1 MIKFIFKKLAY
12 GIVVVFGVMLV
23 VFFLF
28 HALPGDPVE
37 EIMGKHPSQA
47 DRQMLNKEFG
57 FDQPLFVQFIM
68 YVNDFSP
75 LSIHENTPKNE
86 EKYQY
91 LTLLALGKNAF
102 VIKYPYLRLSIV
114 DSSKVSTRLLE
125 NLEGTLWLSVVAMIL
140 ATVGGVLLGLWAA
153 LRKDSS
159 IDRTIVAVSVIWFST
174 PSFVMAILISAF
186 FGYYLAEY
194 TGLPSLPVRGHF
206 FEVTANGRVFHW
218 QNMVLPA
225 FTLSLRPLAIII
237 QLTRNA
243 MLDVLSQDYIRTA
256 KAKGLPKW
264 KVIGK
269 HALRNALNP
278 VITAVS
284 GWFAALMTGAFF
296 VEYLFNLKGL
306 GYVTI
311 KAVETKD
318 FPVIMGATIIIAIIF
333 VLINIIV
340 DIIYA
345 LTDPRIRLS

>member
-1 MIKFIFKKLAY
+1 MIKFIFKKLVY
-12 GIVVVFGVMLV
+12 GVVVVFGVMLV
-23 VFFLF
+23 VFLLF

-37 EIMGKHPSQA
+37 EIMGKHPSEA
-47 DRQMLNKEFG
+47 DRVMLNKEFG
-57 FDQPLFVQFIM
+57 FDQPLFVQFMM

-75 LSIHENTPKNE
+75 LSVHENTPKNK

-91 LTLLALGKNAF
+91 FSLLSIGEKVF

-140 ATVGGVLLGLWAA
+140 ATVGGILLGLWAA
-153 LRKDSS
+153 LRKDTA
-159 IDRTIVAVSVIWFST
+159 IDRTIVAVSVVWFST
-174 PSFVMAILISAF
+174 PSFVMAILISAI
-186 FGYYLAEY
+186 FGYYLTEF
-194 TGLPSLPVRGHF
+194 TGLPVRGHF
-206 FEVTANGRVFHW
+206 FEVTSNGRIFLW
-218 QNMVLPA
+218 KNMVLPA

-311 KAVETKD
+311 KAVEGKD

>member
-12 GIVVVFGVMLV
+12 GVVVVFGVMLV

-37 EIMGKHPSQA
+37 EIMGKHPSEV
-47 DRQMLNKEFG
+47 DRKMLNKEFG
-57 FDQPLFVQFIM
+57 FDQPLMVQFMM

-75 LSIHENTPKNE
+75 LSVHEDTPKNQ

-91 LTLLALGKNAF
+91 FPLLSLGKNVF

-114 DSSKVSTRLLE
+114 DSSRVSTRLLE
-125 NLEGTLWLSVVAMIL
+125 NLEGTLWLSVVAMIF

-153 LRKDSS
+153 LNKNSS
-159 IDRTIVAVSVIWFST
+159 LDRSIVAMSVVWFST
-174 PSFVMAILISAF
+174 PSFVMAILISAI
-186 FGYYLAEY
+186 FGYYLTKF
-194 TGLPSLPVRGHF
+194 TGLPVRGHF
-206 FEVTANGRVFHW
+206 FEVTGNGRIFLW
-218 QNMVLPA
+218 RNMVLPA

-264 KVIGK
+264 MVIGK

-306 GYVTI
+306 GHVTI
-311 KAVETKD
+311 KAVENKD
-318 FPVIMGATIIIAIIF
+318 FPVVMGATIIIAVIF
-333 VLINIIV
+333 VLINILV

-345 LTDPRIRLS
+345 LTDPRIRLN

>member
-1 MIKFIFKKLAY
+1 MIKFILKKLAY
-12 GIVVVFGVMLV
+12 GVVVVFGVMLV
-23 VFFLF
+23 VFFIF

-37 EIMGKHPSQA
+37 EIMGKHPSEA
-47 DRQMLNKEFG
+47 DRKMLNKEFG
-57 FDQPLFVQFIM
+57 FDQPLPIQFMM
-68 YVNDFSP
+68 YVNDFSIF
-75 LSIHENTPKNE
+75 SFHEGTPKNQ
-86 EKYQY
+86 EKYDY
-91 LTLLALGKNAF
+91 FSILTLGKNVF

-125 NLEGTLWLSVVAMIL
+125 NLEGTLWLSLVAMIL

-153 LRKDSS
+153 LRKDSL
-159 IDRTIVAVSVIWFST
+159 IDRSIVTVSVIWFST
-174 PSFVMAILISAF
+174 PSFVMAILISAI
-186 FGYYLAEY
+186 FGYYLTEH
-194 TGLPSLPVRGHF
+194 TGLPVRGHF
-206 FEVTANGRVFHW
+206 FEVTSSGRVFHW
-218 QNMVLPA
+218 KNMVLPA
-225 FTLSLRPLAIII
+225 FTLCLRPLAIII

-256 KAKGLPKW
+256 RAKGLPKW
-264 KVIGK
+264 MVIGK

-296 VEYLFNLKGL
+296 IEYLFNLKGL

-311 KAVETKD
+311 KAVEAKD
-318 FPVIMGATIIIAIIF
+318 FPVVMGATIIIAIIF
-333 VLINIIV
+333 VLINILV